1 MTEDFDRYL
10 ARALGPDERE
20 ADRRFVA
27 RVQAQIVLQERLAS
41 ERRAL
46 FAGLMT
52 QLVALMAVA
61 AAAWIV
67 LSAAP
72 IAGLF
77 AELPAVGLALLLAAF
92 ALIVVMFSRTSRS
105 ALRSSL
111 TS

>member
-10 ARALGPDERE
+10 ARALGPDER
-20 ADRRFVA
+20 APDRRFVA

-41 ERRAL
+41 ERRVL
-46 FAGLMT
+46 FASLVT

-72 IAGLF
+72 IAALF